1 MDYNYVRMRN
11 ALKAGDKDNAE
22 HYRRLFEKRRYKK
35 EDTKGLNILLVILS
49 VFAVVLGIY
58 SVILMNSPGDS
69 TEPQPTETTVPEQE
83 YEDIGELPIVGAS
96 HAPATE
102 APTAQ

>member
-35 EDTKGLNILLVILS
+35 EDTRGLNMLLVILS
-49 VFAVVLGIY
+49 VFAVALGVY
-58 SVILMNSPGDS
+58 SIILMSRS
-69 TEPQPTETTVPEQE
+69 WEMAEPQPTEATEQEQE
-83 YEDIGELPIVGAS
+83 YKDIGDLPVVGS
-96 HAPATE
+96 SQEPATE
-102 APTAQ
+102 APAAE

>member
-11 ALKAGDKDNAE
+11 ALKAGDKDSAE

-49 VFAVVLGIY
+49 VFAVALGIY
-58 SVILMNSPGDS
+58 SVILMNQPRESN
-69 TEPQPTETTVPEQE
+69 EPQPTETAVPEQE
-83 YEDIGELPIVGAS
+83 YEDIGELPIVGTS
-96 HAPATE
+96 QAPATE
-102 APTAQ
+102 APAAQ

>member
-35 EDTKGLNILLVILS
+35 EDTKGLNILLIILS
-49 VFAVVLGIY
+49 VFAVALGVY
-58 SVILMNSPGDS
+58 SVILMSQPGEV
-69 TEPQPTETTVPEQE
+69 TEPQPTESAEQDQE
-83 YEDIGELPIVGAS
+83 YEDIGELPVVGTSQAPTTD
-96 HAPATE
+96 APAAE
-102 APTAQ
+102 